1 MENRDQQVVV
11 LVTVPNL
18 KSGEE
23 IAGRL
28 LERKLAA
35 CVNISPGLI
44 SLYHWQGEVQRDSE
58 LLLLIKTRLSLV
70 NGELIP
76 AIQELHPYQL
86 PEIIAL
92 PIIGGE
98 SGYLDWILQ
107 ETLEIRSD

>member
-1 MENRDQQVVV
+1 MEDGEQRVVV
-11 LVTVPNL
+11 LVTVPDL
-18 KSGEE
+18 ETGEE

-70 NGELIP
+70 SEELIP
-76 AIQELHPYQL
+76 TIQELHPYQM

-107 ETLEIRSD
+107 ETLEIRSE

>member
-1 MENRDQQVVV
+1 MENREQRVVV
-11 LVTVPNL
+11 LVTVPDL
-18 KSGEE
+18 ETGEE
-23 IAGRL
+23 IANRL

-44 SLYHWQGEVQRDSE
+44 SLYHWQGEIQRDSE

-70 NGELIP
+70 SGELIP
-76 AIQELHPYQL
+76 AIRELHPYQL

-98 SGYLDWILQ
+98 RGYLDWILQ
-107 ETLEIRSD
+107 ETLERRND